1 MYNLSLIYLLIIEL
15 SSKSSNF
22 TYRLMEKLTVKNFL
36 NINNIE
42 FNLSKINIII
52 GQEASGKSVLAK
64 LVYFFK
70 NFLIEYRNSIVKNQ
84 KKSEFDKII
93 INNFKEIFPEYSWNF
108 QKFDITYK
116 VENYYIR
123 LYTQQV
129 SKNKYSLFLEYSE
142 YLINIRRKLLSE
154 YTKRIID
161 YRDKIP
167 DNSSNISRLNI
178 GEFVDE
184 IFSKY
189 ILSGKNISNLDLLT
203 FIPAGRSFFAVVQSN
218 VFSFLSGNITIDYF
232 LKEFGSAYERAKNLY
247 QARKDIKILEY
258 KDDIDE
264 LVNKIIVGKYIH
276 EKGEDWIYSN
286 DERKIN
292 LSHSSSGQ
300 QEALPMALI
309 LAILPFFTSSHHIF
323 IIEEPEA
330 HLFPISQKHIVS
342 LISQVFNTTERKH
355 KFIIT
360 THSPYILTAFNNL
373 IQAGNTLKALKKK
386 PERNDLLVDLFKIVP
401 EDQILDINDI
411 GAYTIKNG
419 MIESLIN
426 QENSLIDTN
435 IIDDVSNDFSIVF
448 EKLIELEFG
457 E

>member
-1 MYNLSLIYLLIIEL
+1 
-15 SSKSSNF
+15 
-22 TYRLMEKLTVKNFL
+22 MEKLTIKNFL
-36 NINNIE
+36 NINDVE

-52 GQEASGKSVLAK
+52 GQEASGKSVIAK

-70 NFLIEYRNSIVKNQ
+70 TFLIEYRNSIFKTR
-84 KKSEFDKII
+84 KKSEFDKSII
-93 INNFKEIFPEYSWNF
+93 KNFKEIFPEYSWNF
-108 QKFDITYK
+108 QQFDIIYQINY
-116 VENYYIR
+116 ESQNYYIR
-123 LYTQQV
+123 LYTKQ
-129 SKNKYSLFLEYSE
+129 STKNKYTLILEYSE

-154 YTKRIID
+154 YTKTIID
-161 YRDKIP
+161 DRDKTQN
-167 DNSSNISRLNI
+167 NSSSISKLNI
-178 GEFVDE
+178 GEFIDE

-203 FIPAGRSFFAVVQSN
+203 FIPAGRSFFAVLQSN
-218 VFSFLSGNITIDYF
+218 VFSFLSENITIEYF

-247 QARKDIKILEY
+247 QARQDINLLEY

-264 LVNKIIVGKYIH
+264 LVNKIIVGKYIR
-276 EKGEDWIYSN
+276 EKGEDWIYTN
-286 DERKIN
+286 DDRKIN

-309 LAILPFFTSSHHIF
+309 LAILPFFTSSHRVF

-330 HLFPISQKHIVS
+330 HLFPISQKHIIS

-373 IQAGNTLKALKKK
+373 IQAGNTLKALKEKS
-386 PERNDLLVDLFKIVP
+386 EQDDLIRELFKIVP
-401 EDQILDINDI
+401 ENQMLDINDI
-411 GAYTIKNG
+411 AAYTIKNG

-426 QENSLIDTN
+426 EENHLIDTN
-435 IIDDVSNDFSIVF
+435 IIDDVSNEFSMVF
-448 EKLIELEFG
+448 EKLIDLEFG

>member
-1 MYNLSLIYLLIIEL
+1 
-15 SSKSSNF
+15 
-22 TYRLMEKLTVKNFL
+22 MEKLTVKNFL

-129 SKNKYSLFLEYSE
+129 SKNKYSLFLEYSA

-161 YRDKIP
+161 YRDKIQ

-232 LKEFGSAYERAKNLY
+232 CTSVMGPI
-247 QARKDIKILEY
+247 QQ
-258 KDDIDE
+258 
-264 LVNKIIVGKYIH
+264 
-276 EKGEDWIYSN
+276 N
-286 DERKIN
+286 DRC
-292 LSHSSSGQ
+292 
-300 QEALPMALI
+300 
-309 LAILPFFTSSHHIF
+309 FTYHF
-323 IIEEPEA
+323 TV
-330 HLFPISQKHIVS
+330 L
-342 LISQVFNTTERKH
+342 
-355 KFIIT
+355 
-360 THSPYILTAFNNL
+360 
-373 IQAGNTLKALKKK
+373 
-386 PERNDLLVDLFKIVP
+386 
-401 EDQILDINDI
+401 
-411 GAYTIKNG
+411 
-419 MIESLIN
+419 
-426 QENSLIDTN
+426 
-435 IIDDVSNDFSIVF
+435 
-448 EKLIELEFG
+448 
-457 E
+457 